1 MEDATLE
8 ILKKNYGFTG
18 QNIMSAKEIAEM
30 MTAFIKWLI
39 DDQEIFLGDLSERY
53 ITNDTISVN
62 GKTLLT
68 IDELFTYW
76 HTEIYK
82 KQK

>member
-1 MEDATLE
+1 MKDIIRKIIWDEPNVNT
-8 ILKKNYGFTG
+8 
-18 QNIMSAKEIAEM
+18 SAKEIAEM

-53 ITNDTISVN
+53 ITNDNISVN
-62 GKTLLT
+62 GKTSLT
-68 IDELFTYW
+68 MDELFIYW

>member
-1 MEDATLE
+1 MENVILETLRKGNDVHE
-8 ILKKNYGFTG
+8 FT
-18 QNIMSAKEIAEM
+18 SEIAEM

-53 ITNDTISVN
+53 ITNDYISIN
-62 GKTLLT
+62 GIEALT
-68 IDELFTYW
+68 IGELFTYW